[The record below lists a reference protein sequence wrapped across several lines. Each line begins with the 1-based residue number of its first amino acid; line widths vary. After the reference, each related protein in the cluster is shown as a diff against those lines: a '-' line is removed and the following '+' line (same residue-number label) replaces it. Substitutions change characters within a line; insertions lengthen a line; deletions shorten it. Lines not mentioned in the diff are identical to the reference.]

1 MKHARAVLAVDLVQI
16 AILQGLVNERVN
28 KIDANKQ
35 EFATKVIERED
46 AIEAALLKLRDT
58 LCRVTARQFLA

>member
-1 MKHARAVLAVDLVQI
+1 M

-35 EFATKVIERED
+35 QFATKGIVRED
-46 AIEAALLKLRDT
+46 AMEAPLLKLRET
-58 LCRVTARQFLA
+58 LRRVTARQFLA